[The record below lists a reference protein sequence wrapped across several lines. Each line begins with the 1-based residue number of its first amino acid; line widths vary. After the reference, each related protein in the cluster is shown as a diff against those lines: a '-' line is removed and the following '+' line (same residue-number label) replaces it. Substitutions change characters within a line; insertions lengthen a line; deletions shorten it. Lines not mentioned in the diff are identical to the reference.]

1 MNFFDAEL
9 IDNEVK
15 IFPVQMSFFGIFLAF
30 FFYINNSKFLFLLKK
45 NSFGLK
51 AYNFLNKKLFFDKL
65 YQEFISQY
73 VFIFG
78 YSTSYKLVDRGIF
91 EVMGPY
97 GLNYIISKT
106 GSDLQKLQSGYLY
119 HYTFIFLVI
128 ISLILIFEHIVLLES
143 INSILDIFY
152 LRNQFS

>member
-1 MNFFDAEL
+1 
-9 IDNEVK
+9 
-15 IFPVQMSFFGIFLAF
+15 
-30 FFYINNSKFLFLLKK
+30 LLKK

-91 EVMGPY
+91 EVTGPY

-143 INSILDIFY
+143 INSILDIF
-152 LRNQFS
+152 FSFSDDEIFSIFFISLFFIKLFKM